1 MSNEYLWETP
11 VQAMLR
17 NPKELGKMNSIMKTQ
32 IDALTQ
38 EIGKSWKQCCRVLAN
53 EIGIDYATLKNFV
66 EGKVQKPSEKT
77 LQSMQTYLDEFD
89 ASVIRGESTA
99 DNVKDRKI
107 SELEAKIR
115 QLQEE
120 IDYKDKS
127 REELR
132 LSYVKVREQLDSVQ
146 AQDPEFHEQYQVVHP
161 ENSYWMTHSDM
172 YIEIYTTGTDWED
185 SAKRNRVCTIPIPDT
200 TMLLHQGQVPQIRVE
215 KEDGSFD
222 FIPDPDY
229 VKISE
234 NDKGEVW
241 EAPET
246 VTSRGHTRPAHSVV
260 VESRE
265 QFDVRR
271 DQVRAENFALVAD
284 AAKAIEKMY
293 RKCGGIPDTEVY
305 VGLRVDVTSNVF

>member
-1 MSNEYLWETP
+1 M
-11 VQAMLR
+11 
-17 NPKELGKMNSIMKTQ
+17 
-32 IDALTQ
+32 
-38 EIGKSWKQCCRVLAN
+38 
-53 EIGIDYATLKNFV
+53 
-66 EGKVQKPSEKT
+66 
-77 LQSMQTYLDEFD
+77 
-89 ASVIRGESTA
+89 
-99 DNVKDRKI
+99 
-107 SELEAKIR
+107 
-115 QLQEE
+115 
-120 IDYKDKS
+120 
-127 REELR
+127 
-132 LSYVKVREQLDSVQ
+132 SYVKVREQLESAQ

-222 FIPDPDY
+222 WIPDPDY

-234 NDKGEVW
+234 SDKGEVW

-246 VTSRGHTRPAHSVV
+246 VSSQGHTIPARSVV

-265 QFDVRR
+265 QYYVRR